1 MGGSKVRVRGRLQ
14 WRARVRIGGVT
25 KTAYRRRR
33 DEALEAEQQL
43 RKTLAGEHVPTRR
56 EESITFAEH
65 WNEYLRDAAATT
77 NKPSTLREKRSA
89 YRNHLGPYFGPMP
102 LRSIGVRVIDRFRAQ
117 LLGKVS
123 PKTTNNILAVL
134 RHSLVIAA
142 RWERIP
148 AVPHLEFAR
157 AVQPPIRFL
166 DFEEALRL
174 REGARE
180 DPMGSAMITLALN
193 TGLRI
198 GELRALPWDAVDL
211 KAGRLHVRQAASRNE
226 VETPKSGRSREVPLN
241 ETARAALTRW
251 RHLRGPFV
259 FCKDDGR
266 MLTRHEADTVLRR
279 AQRRAQLGGF
289 SWHALRHTF
298 ASHLVMR
305 GVPLKSVQE
314 LLGHASIEMTMR
326 YAHLS
331 PAINRDAV
339 RALDAPGGDTSGDS
353 FGPTTRIGS

>member
-1 MGGSKVRVRGRLQ
+1 MGVSKVRVRGRLQ

-89 YRNHLGPYFGPMP
+89 YLDHLGPYFGPMP

-157 AVQPPIRFL
+157 TVQPPIPFS
-166 DFEEALRL
+166 RL
-174 REGARE
+174 R
-180 DPMGSAMITLALN
+180 GSASSPRGRTRRSN
-193 TGLRI
+193 GLRHDHARPQH
-198 GELRALPWDAVDL
+198 GTSDRRTPRAPWDAVDL

-279 AQRRAQLGGF
+279 AQRRASGGL

-314 LLGHASIEMTMR
+314 FLGHASIEMTMR

-339 RALDAPGGDTSGDS
+339 KALDTPGGDTSGDS
-353 FGPTTRIGS
+353 LGPTTRIGS